1 MTKPQEF
8 IDLIDELNDKVANNK
23 YLENLGINFSYST
36 NGWSDAI
43 KFGGFTIY
51 CSENDCLSKY
61 DVYSDEEI
69 DMSLKEFVINSYLK
83 LAEELSLLSENLK
96 QLKL

>member
-1 MTKPQEF
+1 MTTSQEF
-8 IDLIDELNDKVANNK
+8 IDLIDELNDKIADNK
-23 YLENLGINFSYST
+23 YLENAGISFSYT
-36 NGWSDAI
+36 TDGWADTI

-61 DVYSDEEI
+61 DVYSDEDI

-83 LAEELSLLSENLK
+83 LAEELSLLSDNLK